1 MVVDVWVVCLLVL
14 VVVVGGV
21 GMIDVGHDGA
31 VCLDVCVVV
40 VVVVVVAVDSIIKS
54 ASVL

>member
-1 MVVDVWVVCLLVL
+1 MLVL
-14 VVVVGGV
+14 AIVVGGV

-40 VVVVVVAVDSIIKS
+40 VVVFVVAVDGIINS